1 MTISEKLKKWASLLK
16 NQITALYIAY
26 QRPDVPLLSK
36 IIISI
41 VIAYAVSPID
51 LIPDFI
57 PIVGWLDELLLLPI
71 GCWLA
76 IQLIPENIWQDCQ
89 LKAQQNPIQLP
100 HNRWIVWA
108 IIIVWCLLTVWLLS
122 VAWPHFEQYF

>member
-16 NQITALYIAY
+16 NQLTALYIAY

-57 PIVGWLDELLLLPI
+57 PVVGWLDELLLLPI

-76 IQLIPENIWQDCQ
+76 IQLIPDAVWQDCQ
-89 LKAQQNPIQLP
+89 AKAQHNPIKLP
-100 HNRWIVWA
+100 AKPWMMWV
-108 IIIVWCLLTVWLLS
+108 IILLWCLLAAGCFYIVW
-122 VAWPHFEQYF
+122 PYFARYF